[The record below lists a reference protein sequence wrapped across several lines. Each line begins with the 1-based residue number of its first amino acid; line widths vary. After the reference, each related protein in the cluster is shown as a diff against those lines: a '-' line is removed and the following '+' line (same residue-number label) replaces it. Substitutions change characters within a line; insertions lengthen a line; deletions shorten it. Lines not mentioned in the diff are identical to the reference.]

1 MRRREFVAASSA
13 FAASASGCI
22 GIFGDEDDGMVTGD
36 VPPDASYAVSVGVE
50 GLSRAAPIDIAV
62 RLVRAGFSGVHQP
75 VDDAT
80 LGEYRDGFEDA
91 VRRDDEQDVENI
103 SAKIRNEYSPDGAGR
118 FELTLTNTADET
130 VEVFSGAPAPFGVLY
145 AEEVGDDSGSRRLLW
160 SDAYAESDY
169 VNFYPHGLV
178 LEDIG
183 LTTEIPPSESETETY
198 DVAFPPGEY
207 RVDGSV
213 DVSRS
218 DGEGYGDGET
228 YPYTVVIEV
237 TENDAEA

>member
-13 FAASASGCI
+13 LAASASGCI
-22 GIFGDEDDGMVTGD
+22 GALRDEDDGMVTGD
-36 VPPDASYAVSVGVE
+36 VPPAASYAVSVGVE
-50 GLSRAAPIDIAV
+50 RLSRASPIDIGV

-80 LGEYRDGFEDA
+80 LGDYRDEFEDA
-91 VRRDDEQDVENI
+91 VRRDDEQAAERI
-103 SAKIRNEYSPDGAGR
+103 SAEIRDEYSPDDAAR

-145 AEEVGDDSGSRRLLW
+145 AEEGDSGSRRRLW
-160 SDAYAESDY
+160 YNTYADSEY
-169 VNFYPHGLV
+169 VDFYPRGL
-178 LEDIG
+178 LIDDIG
-183 LTTEIPPSESETETY
+183 LTTEIPPDDPETETY
-198 DVAFPPGEY
+198 EVAFPPGEY

-213 DVSRS
+213 DVSRP

-237 TENDAEA
+237 DETEA

>member
-22 GIFGDEDDGMVTGD
+22 GALRDEDDGMVTGD

-50 GLSRAAPIDIAV
+50 GLSRAAPIDIEV
-62 RLVRAGFSGVHQP
+62 RLVRAGFSAVHQT
-75 VDDAT
+75 VDAET
-80 LGEYRDGFEDA
+80 LGDYRDEFEDA
-91 VRRDDEQDVENI
+91 LRRDDEQAVERI
-103 SAKIRNEYSPDGAGR
+103 SAEIRDEYSPDDAAR

-145 AEEVGDDSGSRRLLW
+145 AEEGDDDAVSRRLLW
-160 SDAYAESDY
+160 SDAYAESEH
-169 VNFYPHGLV
+169 VNFYPRGLV
-178 LEDIG
+178 PDDIG
-183 LTTEIPPSESETETY
+183 NTTEMKAGKTLTQAYE
-198 DVAFPPGEY
+198 VAFPPGEY

-213 DVSRS
+213 DASRP
-218 DGEGYGDGET
+218 DAEGNET

-237 TENDAEA
+237 DETEA